1 MPKGHPGFN
10 PGPSEL
16 GLGGAGKGSV
26 ERGSKWRKKY
36 DDIDWQKDKKDNQGF
51 RRVGINK
58 TVKKYG

>member
-26 ERGSKWRKKY
+26 ERPGSKWREKY
-36 DDIDWQKDKKDNQGF
+36 DDIAWPKSEKGY
-51 RRVGINK
+51 RRVGVNK
-58 TVKKYG
+58 QIKIYK